1 MKDRSYS
8 SDDYGKQHPR
18 YKFFLNGGDRIFR
31 KAGAFRA
38 SGVRNSSC
46 RPLHGDG
53 DSSRRINFTEYPK
66 YFDGIFR
73 SDNMPEPVAAV
84 RVIVNF
90 LLRKHF
96 GRYGTEV
103 FIVLICSILCSVWRG
118 TAVLCQ
124 RQGFVK

>member
-1 MKDRSYS
+1 MAATGFF
-8 SDDYGKQHPR
+8 GKPALSERPGYETPH
-18 YKFFLNGGDRIFR
+18 
-31 KAGAFRA
+31 AGRCTAT
-38 SGVRNSSC
+38 
-46 RPLHGDG
+46 GDG

-73 SDNMPEPVAAV
+73 SDNMPEPE
-84 RVIVNF
+84 
-90 LLRKHF
+90 HF

>member
-1 MKDRSYS
+1 MENSTQDTN
-8 SDDYGKQHPR
+8 
-18 YKFFLNGGDRIFR
+18 FFLMAATGFFGKPALSERPGYETPH
-31 KAGAFRA
+31 AGRCTAT
-38 SGVRNSSC
+38 
-46 RPLHGDG
+46 GDG